1 MSPATPIKTLPDK
14 FTQFTFRE
22 LADEERADTLFREIM
37 ADLTKRASVLDLMK
51 YYARETRK
59 DLSTESPYFAKLQ
72 KIFDCSVT
80 PPSMAGYLHGA
91 VVAFRNEGLLN
102 VFNVN
107 TFNLAWPLVRLF
119 SPWTG
124 KTFEPIGATRL
135 AEMTGGLEA
144 RTELTAWG
152 SNCYSSRKFQ
162 ERAAVGVMKALNI
175 WLEEATPDER
185 KSRDYDVKGFFF
197 IGREGQ
203 SVNPANKGRSVYQ
216 FNYRWPALRTFPPDN
231 FCLDEIV
238 QIAEGLYLGQLVYAT
253 NLMKAYAPAAE
264 VAAYDYRTFG
274 YFLLL
279 DEEWQGRR
287 RRIRFEI

>member
-1 MSPATPIKTLPDK
+1 MSPAKPVRTLPAK
-14 FTQFTFRE
+14 LTRFTFRD
-22 LADEERADTLFREIM
+22 LSAEEMNGPLYQEIT
-37 ADLTKRASVLDLMK
+37 ADLAKRATVLDLMK

-80 PPSMAGYLHGA
+80 PGSMAGYLHGA

-102 VFNVN
+102 LFNLN
-107 TFNLAWPLVRLF
+107 AFNLAWPLVRLF

-124 KTFEPIGATRL
+124 KTFESIAAARL
-135 AEMTGGLEA
+135 SEVTGGFEA
-144 RTELTAWG
+144 GIDRTAWG
-152 SNCYSSRKFQ
+152 SNTYSSRKFQ
-162 ERAAVGVMKALNI
+162 EKVAVDVMGALNI
-175 WLEEATPDER
+175 WLEEATLEER

-203 SVNPANKGRSVYQ
+203 SVNPANRGRNVYQ

-231 FCLDEIV
+231 FCMDEIV

-253 NLMKAYAPAAE
+253 NLKKEYDPSADPAQ
-264 VAAYDYRTFG
+264 YDYRNFG
-274 YFLLL
+274 YFLLM
-279 DEEWQGRR
+279 DEDWQKRR
-287 RRIRFEI
+287 QRIRFEV

>member
-1 MSPATPIKTLPDK
+1 MSPATAVKTLPDK
-14 FTQFTFRE
+14 FRRFTFRE
-22 LADEERADTLFREIM
+22 LTDEEQTAPLFREIM
-37 ADLTKRASVLDLMK
+37 ADLGKRSSVLDLMK
-51 YYARETRK
+51 YYAQETRR

-80 PPSMAGYLHGA
+80 PRSMAGYLHGA

-102 VFNVN
+102 LLNVN

-124 KTFEPIGATRL
+124 KTFEPIAAGRL
-135 AEMTGGLEA
+135 AEITGGLET
-144 RTELTAWG
+144 RIDQTAWG
-152 SNCYSSRKFQ
+152 SNTYSARKFQ
-162 ERAAVGVMKALNI
+162 ERAAVDVMGVLNM
-175 WLEEATPDER
+175 WLEEATPEER

-203 SVNPANKGRSVYQ
+203 SVNPVNRGRTVYQ

-231 FCLDEIV
+231 FCMDEVV

-253 NLMKAYAPAAE
+253 NLKKEYDPAAE
-264 VAAYDYRTFG
+264 AAQYDYRTFG

-279 DEEWQGRR
+279 DEEWQKRR

>member
-1 MSPATPIKTLPDK
+1 MTPATPVRRLPEK
-14 FTQFTFRE
+14 FTRFTFRE
-22 LADEERADTLFREIM
+22 LSSEERADPLFQEIV

-51 YYARETRK
+51 QYARETRK

-72 KIFDCSVT
+72 KIFDFSVA
-80 PPSMAGYLHGA
+80 PRSMSGYLHGA

-124 KTFEPIGATRL
+124 KTFDSITAERV
-135 AEMTGGLEA
+135 AEMTGGSET
-144 RTELTAWG
+144 RTDGTAWG

-162 ERAAVGVMKALNI
+162 ERAAVAVMKALNM
-175 WLEEATPDER
+175 WLEEATPEER

-203 SVNPANKGRSVYQ
+203 SINPANRGRTVYQ
-216 FNYRWPALRTFPPDN
+216 FNYRWPALKTFPPDN

-253 NLMKAYAPAAE
+253 NLGITYDPNAE
-264 VAAYDYRTFG
+264 TSQYDYRNFG
-274 YFLLL
+274 YFLLM

-287 RRIRFEI
+287 RRIRFET

>member
-1 MSPATPIKTLPDK
+1 MSTENSIKRLPEK
-14 FTQFTFRE
+14 FTRFTFRE
-22 LADEERADTLFREIM
+22 LSDEERTDPLFREVM
-37 ADLTKRASVLDLMK
+37 TDLAKRASVLDLMK

-72 KIFDCSVT
+72 KIFDCSVA
-80 PPSMAGYLHGA
+80 PGSMAGYLHGA

-102 VFNVN
+102 LFDVN

-124 KTFEPIGATRL
+124 KTFEPIAAARL
-135 AEMTGGLEA
+135 AEMTGGFEA
-144 RTELTAWG
+144 GNLPTAWG
-152 SNCYSSRKFQ
+152 SNTYSSRKFQ
-162 ERAAVGVMKALNI
+162 EKVAVDVMGALNI
-175 WLEEATPDER
+175 WLEEATLEER

-203 SVNPANKGRSVYQ
+203 SVNPANSGRAVYQ

-238 QIAEGLYLGQLVYAT
+238 QIAEGLFLGQLVYAT
-253 NLMKAYAPAAE
+253 NLTKAYDPSADPAQ
-264 VAAYDYRTFG
+264 YDYRNFG
-274 YFLLL
+274 YFLLM
-279 DEEWQGRR
+279 DEEWQRR
-287 RRIRFEI
+287 RQRIRFEV

>member
-1 MSPATPIKTLPDK
+1 MSPAKPVKTVPDK
-14 FTQFTFRE
+14 LTRFTFRDLSAE
-22 LADEERADTLFREIM
+22 EMNDPLYQEIRVDLA
-37 ADLTKRASVLDLMK
+37 KRASVLDLMK

-72 KIFDCSVT
+72 KIFDYSVT
-80 PPSMAGYLHGA
+80 PRGMAGYLHGA

-102 VFNVN
+102 LFSVN

-124 KTFEPIGATRL
+124 KTFEPIAAARL
-135 AEMTGGLEA
+135 SEVTGGFEA
-144 RTELTAWG
+144 GIDQIAWG
-152 SNCYSSRKFQ
+152 SNTYSSRKFQ
-162 ERAAVGVMKALNI
+162 EKVTVDVMGALNI
-175 WLEEATPDER
+175 WLEEATLEER

-203 SVNPANKGRSVYQ
+203 SVNPANRGRTVYR

-231 FCLDEIV
+231 FCMDEIV

-253 NLMKAYAPAAE
+253 NLKKEYDPSADPSQ
-264 VAAYDYRTFG
+264 YDYRNFG

-279 DEEWQGRR
+279 DEDWQARR
-287 RRIRFEI
+287 RRIRFEV